1 MSFLY
6 NISIYSY
13 LIVIQI
19 ASLFNAKAKLWI
31 VGRKDIF
38 KKIKLAIAASNSKAP
53 NSKLIWF
60 HCASLGE
67 FEQGRPLMELM
78 KKQDSS
84 IKILLTFFSPSGYE
98 IRKNYS
104 GADLV
109 FYLPIDTPKYAQK
122 FIEISKP
129 TAVFFIKYEF
139 WYNYLNELKN
149 KNIPTYLVSGI
160 FREDHYFFK
169 PLGSWFRKQL
179 DCFTHFYLQ
188 DEQSEKL
195 LNSIGYANTTVT
207 GDTRFDRVSE
217 VAKQVQKI
225 DFVEQFI
232 QDKKIL
238 IVGSSWEEDEKII
251 ANFLENPKSQ
261 ILNYKIII
269 APHEIDENHIASIEA
284 KFIPLLRR
292 AGGCLRYSS
301 ANESNIKDAQILII
315 DNIGMLSS
323 LYQYGTIA
331 YIGGGFGKGIHN
343 ILEAATFGLPI
354 IFGPNYQKFTEAKD
368 LIKLGGAFSIK
379 EVSELEKTMLLLEDK
394 DVLQTASHISKYF
407 VQSRVGASDKIF
419 KSLL

>member
-13 LIVIQI
+13 LVAIRI
-19 ASLFNAKAKLWI
+19 ASLFNTKAKLWI
-31 VGRKDIF
+31 IGRKNIF
-38 KKIKLAIAASNSKAP
+38 QKIQSAIAASKSQSP

-67 FEQGRPLMELM
+67 FEQGRPLMELI
-78 KKQDSS
+78 KKPDSR

-98 IRKNYS
+98 VRKNYP
-104 GADLV
+104 GADFI
-109 FYLPIDTPKYAQK
+109 FYLPIDTPKNAEK
-122 FIEISKP
+122 FIEIVKP
-129 TAVFFIKYEF
+129 TSVFFIKYEF
-139 WYNYLNELKN
+139 WYNYLDVLKN

-179 DCFTHFYLQ
+179 NCFTHFYLQ
-188 DEQSEKL
+188 DEKSEKL
-195 LNSIGYANTTVT
+195 LHSIGYTNTTIS
-207 GDTRFDRVSE
+207 GDTRFDRVVE
-217 VAKQVQKI
+217 IAQQTQKI
-225 DFVEQFI
+225 DLAEQFI

-251 ANFLENPKSQ
+251 AKLLENPKSH

-269 APHEIDENHIASIEA
+269 APHEVNENHIQSIIQQFSYS
-284 KFIPLLRR
+284 KIS
-292 AGGCLRYSS
+292 RYSQ
-301 ANESNIKDAQILII
+301 ANAQNISSYDVLII

-331 YIGGGFGKGIHN
+331 FIGGGFGKGIHN

-368 LIKLGGAFSIK
+368 LIKLGGAFSISDA
-379 EVSELEKTMLLLEDK
+379 SEFEKTISLLNDEQ
-394 DVLQTASHISKYF
+394 VLKTASHIAKYYIQSK
-407 VQSRVGASDKIF
+407 VGATEKIL